1 MDNKTKK
8 ETLTNKQ
15 KLTQAKKKSL
25 RDKKIDYAHNH
36 RPLSFLRKSLQ
47 EEKYYLSRL

>member
-1 MDNKTKK
+1 MDNKIKN
-8 ETLTNKQ
+8 ESSTNQK
-15 KLTQAKKKSL
+15 KLTQAKEKSL
-25 RDKKIDYAHNH
+25 REKKVDYAINH